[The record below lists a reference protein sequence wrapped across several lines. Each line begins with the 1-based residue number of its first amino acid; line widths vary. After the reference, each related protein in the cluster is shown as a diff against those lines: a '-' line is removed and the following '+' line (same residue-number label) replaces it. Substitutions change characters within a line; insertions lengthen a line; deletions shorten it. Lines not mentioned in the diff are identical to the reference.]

1 MASKGGDNIGLMKMV
16 ELKQE
21 LSLYGLDT
29 RGRKPELV
37 RRLKE
42 YLEENEVEKDEEE
55 VSLGDLEDNLAPLLI
70 DEEETGTISADHC
83 SKEENDIP
91 VAGKKVAF
99 RSISSM
105 TKEER
110 IMMRAEKFGMITSE
124 EHKKAARAARFGVN
138 SAEDERRKSM
148 EDINRIKKR
157 KERFGVI
164 LQPLYILDGLE
175 EKKRKRAERF
185 GLQ

>member
-1 MASKGGDNIGLMKMV
+1 MLVSMVLLWGYVFQSLTGNCSSGPYIEMV

-83 SKEENDIP
+83 SKEEND
-91 VAGKKVAF
+91 
-99 RSISSM
+99 M
-105 TKEER
+105 QR